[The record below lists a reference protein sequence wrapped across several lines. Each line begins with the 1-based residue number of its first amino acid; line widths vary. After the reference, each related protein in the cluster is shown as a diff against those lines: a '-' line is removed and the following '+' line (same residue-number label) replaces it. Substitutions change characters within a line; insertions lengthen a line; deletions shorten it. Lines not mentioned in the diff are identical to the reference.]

1 MVDAFVISLD
11 RVEISA
17 ERAVLVAALLLCN
30 DDTSRLSAVESW
42 ATEVLRATVS
52 ADSPVLSAVSTTV
65 RDEADALNVLD
76 RAETATIRAEISL
89 ESMLAMDTCDCMRLV
104 AKLVL
109 PPIALANSESVSI
122 ADARLGPAMDA
133 ILTFT
138 YDSVATRSSLIL
150 G

>member
-11 RVEISA
+11 RVEISV
-17 ERAVLVAALLLCN
+17 ERAVLVAMLLLCN
-30 DDTSRLSAVESW
+30 DDTSRLSAVESS

-52 ADSPVLSAVSTTV
+52 ADSPVLSAVSTTE
-65 RDEADALNVLD
+65 RDEMDALNALD
-76 RAETATIRAEISL
+76 RDDTAAIRVEISL
-89 ESMLAMDTCDCMRLV
+89 ESVLAMDTCDCMRWV

-122 ADARLGPAMDA
+122 ADTRLGPAMDA

-138 YDSVATRSSLIL
+138 CDSVATRSPLIS